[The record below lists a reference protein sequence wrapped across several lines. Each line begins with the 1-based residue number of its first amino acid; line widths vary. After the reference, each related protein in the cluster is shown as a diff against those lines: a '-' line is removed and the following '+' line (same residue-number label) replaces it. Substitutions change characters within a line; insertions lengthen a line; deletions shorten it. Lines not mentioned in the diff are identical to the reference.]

1 MPYPSEDACRLHP
14 PSRYDEWGQQTRHS
28 KKFDKDYRVIR
39 GKVKNKDV
47 WEDQAYRYSIKE
59 WNVNQSRQHC
69 RSHKGILFEPSSG
82 RKTEIYVDP
91 LSRFAD
97 PRYRIFPLRGEGIV
111 HSHNAIHALWQAK
124 ETERFGPCSKYRE
137 HEFLTAHSVIVSELR
152 RRGLEHFYEDDLDH
166 RLPLSLKRNS
176 NGYEGEIISKHI
188 VDVACGKVVEVTGGE
203 IVNLM
208 NIIPEAKGVDLKALT
223 EGDSNPFFV
232 VAMVL
237 KVGKSRNKRNY
248 SSEVLKQFRDL
259 HPLPG
264 YLSHQH
270 IDAPELGKQ
279 PRFFHQATAWIGAVV
294 QGDELF
300 SKGYVLPS
308 EERLKQDIKTA
319 HAIGKEMV
327 VSITGTLEMVL
338 KEDNEGEYWDVLS
351 VKDGSI
357 DWYHPSAIAGIPGA
371 GSLSFTN
378 KKNKER

>member
-1 MPYPSEDACRLHP
+1 M
-14 PSRYDEWGQQTRHS
+14 
-28 KKFDKDYRVIR
+28 
-39 GKVKNKDV
+39 
-47 WEDQAYRYSIKE
+47 
-59 WNVNQSRQHC
+59 
-69 RSHKGILFEPSSG
+69 
-82 RKTEIYVDP
+82 
-91 LSRFAD
+91 
-97 PRYRIFPLRGEGIV
+97 
-111 HSHNAIHALWQAK
+111 
-124 ETERFGPCSKYRE
+124 
-137 HEFLTAHSVIVSELR
+137 R

-188 VDVACGKVVEVTGGE
+188 ADVACGKGVEVTGGE

-270 IDAPELGKQ
+270 IDAPEPGKQ

-319 HAIGKEMV
+319 HAISKEMV
-327 VSITGTLEMVL
+327 VSITGTLEMVW